1 MVHGWLLNS
10 TVVADCWLC
19 KKYSF
24 ASANIR
30 ASLPASSPARPHMER
45 PSPWFSHAVLK
56 LGTGAQVRLLLAGK
70 DATPSE
76 CALHPGRIV
85 CQVERLLSA

>member
-1 MVHGWLLNS
+1 MCWVCEEGLS
-10 TVVADCWLC
+10 TGYSAHVSAGTDQLADHTGICQD
-19 KKYSF
+19 
-24 ASANIR
+24 
-30 ASLPASSPARPHMER
+30 
-45 PSPWFSHAVLK
+45 K
-56 LGTGAQVRLLLAGK
+56 LDFGAQVRLLLAGK

>member
-1 MVHGWLLNS
+1 MCLNPHVLPLTMQPICMAVHHCAAANH
-10 TVVADCWLC
+10 V
-19 KKYSF
+19 SF
-24 ASANIR
+24 TIR
-30 ASLPASSPARPHMER
+30 QLQNH
-45 PSPWFSHAVLK
+45 FGHK
-56 LGTGAQVRLLLAGK
+56 LDSEAQVRLLLAGK

>member
-1 MVHGWLLNS
+1 MGTAL
-10 TVVADCWLC
+10 
-19 KKYSF
+19 
-24 ASANIR
+24 
-30 ASLPASSPARPHMER
+30 
-45 PSPWFSHAVLK
+45 VLVLAQEQRLTTQGYAK
-56 LGTGAQVRLLLAGK
+56 TSMKACGAQVRLLLAGK